1 MLKIVFL
8 KKYNI
13 ITFFKVNYI
22 VMILGLGLDIVQ
34 IVRIK
39 NINSTFGDN
48 FLKKIY
54 TSGEIYQINSISSSK
69 KKEEFLAKRFA
80 AKEAFSKALGT
91 GIGRIKFNEIEVC
104 NDDNGKPKITR
115 TDKINQ
121 LIKELFTV
129 ENYQINLSIADDAG
143 IAQAIV
149 IISIK

>member
-1 MLKIVFL
+1 
-8 KKYNI
+8 
-13 ITFFKVNYI
+13 
-22 VMILGLGLDIVQ
+22 MILGLGLDIVQ